1 MNQNYFFR
9 LKIPFSVKISKM
21 NEQAT
26 NGKLKRNVRLDSG
39 NNVFFMNKI
48 TQSGETITACPLTH
62 ELATGTLQ
70 FSPFGL

>member
-1 MNQNYFFR
+1 M
-9 LKIPFSVKISKM
+9 SKPLT
-21 NEQAT
+21 AT
-26 NGKLKRNVRLDSG
+26 KKGMLDSG
-39 NNVFFMNKI
+39 NSVFFMNKI